1 MPQTN
6 LGSLQADYE
15 AALLEVGE
23 YGNKSEIHR
32 AALRCLWEHLAPEKR
47 LAAAVEHYRN
57 GNASITKASILAGLS
72 FHEMQEILASEGI
85 LATGHADTKAS
96 AKAAKAFAKGL

>member
-1 MPQTN
+1 MPQTS

-32 AALRCLWEHLAPEKR
+32 AALRCLWDHLAPEKR
-47 LAAAVEHYRN
+47 LAAAVEHYRQ
-57 GNASITKASILAGLS
+57 GKASISKSATLAGIP
-72 FHEMQEILASEGI
+72 FHDMKAILATEGV
-85 LATGHADTKAS
+85 LATGHADTQDSVA
-96 AKAAKAFAKGL
+96 AAKAFAKGL

>member
-1 MPQTN
+1 MPQTT

-32 AALRCLWEHLAPEKR
+32 AALRCLWDHLPAEKR
-47 LAAAVEHYRN
+47 LAAAIEHYRQ
-57 GNASITKASILAGLS
+57 GHASISKAATLAGLP
-72 FHEMQEILASEGI
+72 FHDMQGI
-85 LATGHADTKAS
+85 LQTEGLLSIGHADPTDSIA
-96 AKAAKAFAKGL
+96 AAAKFANGL

>member
-1 MPQTN
+1 MPQTT

-32 AALRCLWEHLAPEKR
+32 AALRCLWDHLAPEKR
-47 LAAAVEHYRN
+47 LAAAIEHYRQ
-57 GNASITKASILAGLS
+57 GKASISKAATLAGIP
-72 FHEMQEILASEGI
+72 FHDMKGILHIEGI
-85 LATGHADTKAS
+85 LATGHANPGDSVAVAS
-96 AKAAKAFAKGL
+96 EFAKGL

>member
-1 MPQTN
+1 MPQTK

-32 AALRCLWEHLAPEKR
+32 AALRCLWDHLAPEKR
-47 LAAAVEHYRN
+47 LAAAVEHHRR
-57 GNASITKASILAGLS
+57 GRASISKSATLAGIPFHDMKAILAT
-72 FHEMQEILASEGI
+72 EGI
-85 LATGHADTKAS
+85 LETGHADPRHS
-96 AKAAKAFAKGL
+96 AAAAKEFAKGL